1 MPYPCNFRHLSH
13 LYLGRKGTL
22 ENYVPCAMFAFCVY
36 RMGFALL
43 GVDITYLGRRRLDSL
58 LITENLDV
66 DYDYLVVVG
75 SREVFIVVVVGVVG
89 IV

>member
-1 MPYPCNFRHLSH
+1 
-13 LYLGRKGTL
+13 
-22 ENYVPCAMFAFCVY
+22 
-36 RMGFALL
+36 MGFALL